1 MIATALIRPLQ
12 ATATQAPHIT
22 LYLDGQ
28 PLRVPANANLA
39 AALMTHGLRTF
50 RHNPAGG
57 APRAP
62 YCMMGACFECLVEV
76 DGIPNTQ
83 SCLTRVRDGM
93 QVRTTAWSADATPDA
108 PIGLSQGI
116 GLTGIVE

>member
-12 ATATQAPHIT
+12 ATAAQAPHIT

-39 AALMTHGLRTF
+39 AALMTHGLRAF

-93 QVRTTAWSADATPDA
+93 RVRTSTWPTDTASPQA
-108 PIGLSQGI
+108 I